1 METVK
6 ILMNVMLG
14 HIAVR
19 LRKIVIIK
27 YHFISVPVTLATS
40 IIRMAIALIW
50 TSVLMVITIVTQMPT
65 VSIVTAAIHV
75 AVIQDIA
82 RVSTWKIFVFGQYFG
97 IFRRLETLIKVIWW
111 ITVWLKI
118 RKKVEYVYKLT
129 NVLTILIIATLT
141 PIVSIKMVPLA
152 VNVKKDMMVMD
163 SNAMIL
169 TNALIIC
176 IHAMLMQFVLI
187 LLHPINANVTRLV
200 LRNDI

>member
-82 RVSTWKIFVFGQYFG
+82 RVSTWKIFVLDSILEYFVAWKP
-97 IFRRLETLIKVIWW
+97 L
-111 ITVWLKI
+111 LK
-118 RKKVEYVYKLT
+118 
-129 NVLTILIIATLT
+129 
-141 PIVSIKMVPLA
+141 
-152 VNVKKDMMVMD
+152 
-163 SNAMIL
+163 
-169 TNALIIC
+169 
-176 IHAMLMQFVLI
+176 
-187 LLHPINANVTRLV
+187 
-200 LRNDI
+200 

>member
-40 IIRMAIALIW
+40 MIRMVIALIW
-50 TSVLMVITIVTQMPT
+50 MSVLMVITIVTQMPT
-65 VSIVTAAIHV
+65 VSIVTVAIHAV
-75 AVIQDIA
+75 VIQDIA
-82 RVSTWKIFVFGQYFG
+82 RVSTCKIYIFRQYFG
-97 IFRRLETLIKVIWW
+97 IILRVRTRIKVIWW

-129 NVLTILIIATLT
+129 NVLTILIIAT
-141 PIVSIKMVPLA
+141 
-152 VNVKKDMMVMD
+152 
-163 SNAMIL
+163 
-169 TNALIIC
+169 
-176 IHAMLMQFVLI
+176 
-187 LLHPINANVTRLV
+187 
-200 LRNDI
+200 

>member
-40 IIRMAIALIW
+40 IIRMAIALIL
-50 TSVLMVITIVTQMPT
+50 TSVLMVFTIATQMPT

-82 RVSTWKIFVFGQYFG
+82 RVSK
-97 IFRRLETLIKVIWW
+97 FRK
-111 ITVWLKI
+111 
-118 RKKVEYVYKLT
+118 Y
-129 NVLTILIIATLT
+129 
-141 PIVSIKMVPLA
+141 M
-152 VNVKKDMMVMD
+152 
-163 SNAMIL
+163 
-169 TNALIIC
+169 
-176 IHAMLMQFVLI
+176 F
-187 LLHPINANVTRLV
+187 
-200 LRNDI
+200 